1 MNRRVNLA
9 ILGATAGALA
19 GALSLMGRMDERRN
33 VQALARHVGCSM
45 ETARD
50 LYRLAR
56 REGYGAAYVHTFPG
70 QGIPGVRPF

>member
-1 MNRRVNLA
+1 MNRRVSLA
-9 ILGATAGALA
+9 LLGATIGALA
-19 GALSLMGRMDERRN
+19 GALSVIERLDEQRN
-33 VQALARHVGCSM
+33 VRALARHVGCSV
-45 ETARD
+45 ETAHG